1 MKEIINKKNRNRIR
15 LCLLLCIA
23 AMYACSDSDT
33 IFKNEDAPVQTR
45 GLVFSDIFTSIT
57 NPSLIDNWESQST
70 ILLSSGELVASPWN
84 AGAAIATNVEFATDI
99 KKEDGW
105 KMLFHTFKDLNTDAG
120 SNYMFFYNR
129 LTGYM
134 KVFYYREANNT
145 GNNGGMWQL
154 KTMNGESSTLFN
166 LNSYFALPNN
176 TKNDDSSVTI
186 SNISQG
192 PVAGFTK
199 GWNGFELEL
208 PYSTDYKDIY
218 FALITY
224 NKNIVSYSFMGNS
237 QTDIEGTL
245 TKFGNSTTGLINT
258 ISSLSGQG
266 AKSLVNKMKTKVDN
280 NQASDMT
287 GVVNAKL
294 GPKIVNLLSGIG
306 SKNYASLISK
316 GLKFIFGSTT
326 TVDQTSIKLTANS
339 KISLTGTSENPSF
352 SDIPILGLLNLYDI
366 MNGNITAD
374 KSNPFTRQIVLSQ
387 PDNQSSKSE
396 YLGVWTLEKEPVLT
410 IGRYGIIYGG
420 YIFSNSA
427 YKVQLRAPVL
437 FKTDFSVSINPFLNQ
452 YITSQSFKIDIV
464 TCEQMK
470 GNAYRPIENIR
481 YPSEMIK
488 SDIIYQDKDI
498 LLSEQIIST
507 SKTSTI
513 SFNKPND
520 NIVHTY
526 WYDWGETP
534 TGQELLIVS
543 GTIYYNYN
551 NKKHEISFSR
561 VYKPKIIYDSKYQ
574 APVINRP
581 DAYIVKPSDI
591 TDYKR

>member
-1 MKEIINKKNRNRIR
+1 
-15 LCLLLCIA
+15 
-23 AMYACSDSDT
+23 
-33 IFKNEDAPVQTR
+33 
-45 GLVFSDIFTSIT
+45 
-57 NPSLIDNWESQST
+57 
-70 ILLSSGELVASPWN
+70 
-84 AGAAIATNVEFATDI
+84 
-99 KKEDGW
+99 
-105 KMLFHTFKDLNTDAG
+105 
-120 SNYMFFYNR
+120 
-129 LTGYM
+129 M

-176 TKNDDSSVTI
+176 TKNKDSSVTI
-186 SNISQG
+186 SNIAQG

-266 AKSLVNKMKTKVDN
+266 AKSLVDKMKTKVDN

-294 GPKIVNLLSGIG
+294 GPKIINLLSGIG

-437 FKTDFSVSINPFLNQ
+437 FKTDFSV
-452 YITSQSFKIDIV
+452 
-464 TCEQMK
+464 
-470 GNAYRPIENIR
+470 NI
-481 YPSEMIK
+481 
-488 SDIIYQDKDI
+488 I
-498 LLSEQIIST
+498 LI
-507 SKTSTI
+507 
-513 SFNKPND
+513 
-520 NIVHTY
+520 
-526 WYDWGETP
+526 
-534 TGQELLIVS
+534 
-543 GTIYYNYN
+543 
-551 NKKHEISFSR
+551 
-561 VYKPKIIYDSKYQ
+561 
-574 APVINRP
+574 
-581 DAYIVKPSDI
+581 
-591 TDYKR
+591 